1 MATDLYEFVPWTSL
15 ADFYNKTVTLFSSQ
29 VQVVKVIIGL
39 IIVLSISNTQTMSVL
54 ERTTEI
60 GTVLAL
66 GQKRSVVMRLFVLE
80 GVLLGILGGLLGILM
95 GWGLSLVISAVGIP
109 MPPAPGMAH
118 GFTAKILFT
127 PGIAVESLSL
137 AVLTTLIAG
146 LLPAYRASRFNI
158 VDSIRYNQ

>member
-1 MATDLYEFVPWTSL
+1 M
-15 ADFYNKTVTLFSSQ
+15 
-29 VQVVKVIIGL
+29 
-39 IIVLSISNTQTMSVL
+39 
-54 ERTTEI
+54 
-60 GTVLAL
+60 
-66 GQKRSVVMRLFVLE
+66 
-80 GVLLGILGGLLGILM
+80 LGILGGLLGIVM
-95 GWGLSLVISAVGIP
+95 GWGLSLAISAVGIP